1 MEYYVGALEAEEARE
16 SMFTE
21 KYQRLETL
29 TPDEDSFSLIQN
41 LMGSN
46 VEPRTNFMFNKI
58 DFSQI
63 HE

>member
-1 MEYYVGALEAEEARE
+1 
-16 SMFTE
+16 MFTE

>member
-1 MEYYVGALEAEEARE
+1 MEYYVGALEAEEAHE

-29 TPDEDSFSLIQN
+29 TPDEDSFSLIQS

-46 VEPRTNFMFNKI
+46 VEPRTKFMFNKI